1 MGRIRIITD
10 ITAQLPPELV
20 AQHHITVLPIE
31 VRFGDEVFL
40 VGPGRGPELLY
51 ERMADGLAKPAQINV
66 PVSALQEAYSK
77 LNREA
82 DDILVILSSGHLSKS
97 LATARSAAQAFLG
110 RCRITVMDSMSASKG
125 LGLVV
130 EAAARAAQEGQP
142 LDEIVRLIRGML
154 PHIYMLFFVDRLDYL
169 EQGGR
174 LGSAQTL
181 LGTMLRIKP
190 LLLVEDGEIIP
201 LEKVRTQLMALE
213 KLADFVG
220 EFASIQDV
228 YILHG
233 PLLDH
238 DGELIGELEDLLNV
252 VLPNRQFPVIEYDP
266 LLACHLGPAG
276 LGVAVYEGI

>member
-1 MGRIRIITD
+1 MRRIRIITD
-10 ITAQLPPELV
+10 VTAQLPPELA
-20 AQHHITVLPIE
+20 AQYHITVLPIE
-31 VRFGDEVFL
+31 IRFGDQVFL
-40 VGPGRGPELLY
+40 LEADKDPGPLY
-51 ERMADGLAKPAQINV
+51 EQMAEGPAKPAQINV
-66 PVSALQEAYSK
+66 PSSALQKAYSK

-82 DDILVILSSGHLSKS
+82 DEILVILSSKQLSNS
-97 LATARSAAQAFLG
+97 HATAQSAARAFLG

-130 EAAARAAQEGQP
+130 EAAARAAEEGQP

-154 PHIYMLFFVDRLDYL
+154 PHIYMLFFVERLDYL

-181 LGTMLRIKP
+181 LGTMLHIKP
-190 LLLVEDGEIIP
+190 LLLVEDGEILP

-220 EFASIQDV
+220 EFASIRQV

-233 PLLDH
+233 PLLDK
-238 DGELIGELEDLLNV
+238 DGALIEELKELLNV
-252 VLPNRQFPVIEYDP
+252 VLPDWQFPVIEYDP
-266 LLACHLGPAG
+266 LLACHLGPSG